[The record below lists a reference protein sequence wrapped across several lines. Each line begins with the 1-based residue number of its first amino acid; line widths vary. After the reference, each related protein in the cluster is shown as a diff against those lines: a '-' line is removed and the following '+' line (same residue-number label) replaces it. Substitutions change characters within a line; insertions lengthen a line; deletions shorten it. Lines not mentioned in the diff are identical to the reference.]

1 MIQCRIQSTPNP
13 RARKYVLDRTGTAEG
28 KVSYQESKECDH
40 VPMAAA
46 LLEVP
51 AVSQVHLFA
60 NVLTVTQNGSMDW
73 GQLDHVVQNLVN
85 EKITEHDIYF
95 VEHPEKPRSAK
106 EHLSPELTSIEE
118 ILDRT
123 IRPGLQMDGG
133 DIELVDFADN
143 ILSLRYLGACGGC
156 PSAMLGTLEAIKE
169 ILREEFHTE
178 LEVVAL

>member
-1 MIQCRIQSTPNP
+1 MIQFRIQSTPNP
-13 RARKYVLDRTGTAEG
+13 RARKYVLDRTVKAEG
-28 KVSYQESKECDH
+28 KVSYQASDDCEH

-51 AVSQVHLFA
+51 AITQVHLFA
-60 NVLTVTQNGSMDW
+60 NVLTITQDGNMDW

-85 EKITEHDIYF
+85 EKISEHDIYF
-95 VEHPEKPRSAK
+95 VDHPEKPRSLK
-106 EHLSPELTSIEE
+106 EHQSPELTRIEA
-118 ILDRT
+118 ILERT

-133 DIELVDFADN
+133 DIELVELEDN
-143 ILSLRYLGACGGC
+143 VLSLRYLGACGGC

-169 ILREEFHTE
+169 ILREEFHQE